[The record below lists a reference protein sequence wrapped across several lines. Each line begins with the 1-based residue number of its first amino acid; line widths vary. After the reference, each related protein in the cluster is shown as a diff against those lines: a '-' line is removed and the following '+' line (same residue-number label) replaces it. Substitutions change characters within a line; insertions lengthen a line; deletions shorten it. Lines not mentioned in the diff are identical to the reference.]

1 VSVIEARVRTVVR
14 TLTVAIAVASWL
26 AISNHCAFAAIASK
40 PQPTTSACV
49 FHPATPQQA
58 PAGIQ
63 CCKIWRAITTT
74 PAKTVARALVG
85 LAHVHLA
92 GDTPIVSPPARLSFA
107 PDTLDTGPPGRT
119 SFSELI
125 GSVQAHAPPS
135 RA

>member
-1 VSVIEARVRTVVR
+1 MRTVVR

-40 PQPTTSACV
+40 PQPTTSGCL
-49 FHPATPQQA
+49 FHPKPATPQQA

-63 CCKIWRAITTT
+63 CCKILRAITTT

-92 GDTPIVSPPARLSFA
+92 GDTSIVSPPARLSFA
-107 PDTLDTGPPGRT
+107 PDTLDTGPPGST

-125 GSVQAHAPPS
+125 GSVQAHAPPA
-135 RA
+135 RV